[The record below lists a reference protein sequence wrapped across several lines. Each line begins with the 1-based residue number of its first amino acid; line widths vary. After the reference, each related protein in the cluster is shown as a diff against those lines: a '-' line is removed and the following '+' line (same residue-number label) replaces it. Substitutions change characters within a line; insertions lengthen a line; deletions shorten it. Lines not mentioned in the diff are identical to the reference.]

1 MQLNFSSA
9 APLRLQVNAGQVLT
23 LPRADNLSLEAVN
36 GAFWITCDNRQRDH
50 VLQPGE
56 RIHLAHSRKVVL
68 EALEPG
74 VIQLLVPTEVA
85 AVDSSVPAA
94 AAREAVCMRQHVQ
107 EERLQYRS
115 LEFA

>member
-1 MQLNFSSA
+1 MQLQLSSA
-9 APLRLQVNAGQVLT
+9 ASLKLQVSAGQVLT

-56 RIHLAHSRKVVL
+56 RMHLAHTRKVVL

-74 VIQLLVPTEVA
+74 VIHLLVPADPAGVPHAAPVA
-85 AVDSSVPAA
+85 GS
-94 AAREAVCMRQHVQ
+94 REPGCMRQQ
-107 EERLQYRS
+107 ARCT
-115 LEFA
+115 